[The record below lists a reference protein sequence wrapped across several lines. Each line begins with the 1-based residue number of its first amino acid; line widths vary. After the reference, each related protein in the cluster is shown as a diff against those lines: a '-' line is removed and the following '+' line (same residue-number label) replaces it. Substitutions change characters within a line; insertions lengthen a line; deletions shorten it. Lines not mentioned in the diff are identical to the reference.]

1 MENVRA
7 VRQQSELAVLDLRFK
22 YLLTDDFIS
31 LFVPFHHSHMTKS
44 RAEGSTG
51 SCCHESG
58 LAAAWCPEPSA
69 RSWRQRQGLNPIPS
83 LPVLMVRMSQKCS
96 SPPNFGRRV
105 RFQGFLPLLDS
116 DLQVS
121 PRPHWWKQ
129 PRWQY
134 LKRRAV
140 LRSTHWSFTCN

>member
-58 LAAAWCPEPSA
+58 LEAARLLSA
-69 RSWRQRQGLNPIPS
+69 MPGAQRPQLEAALGTQPRP
-83 LPVLMVRMSQKCS
+83 LPALLVRMSQKCS

-121 PRPHWWKQ
+121 PRPH
-129 PRWQY
+129 
-134 LKRRAV
+134 
-140 LRSTHWSFTCN
+140 